1 MFDLRVLMIRELS
14 KAYFLSLLMMMIL
27 HITYI
32 VINFEINYVAF
43 AYLIS
48 AYLLRFTKETPR
60 RFVNANSL
68 PTNETETPKSTP
80 GIPKKP

>member
-1 MFDLRVLMIRELS
+1 M
-14 KAYFLSLLMMMIL
+14 
-27 HITYI
+27 
-32 VINFEINYVAF
+32 YVAF
-43 AYLIS
+43 VYLIS
-48 AYLLRFTKETPR
+48 AYLLRFTKETSR